1 MTAGLKSNMGPL
13 RDGGVV
19 VIIGGGPGGAG
30 SAVTLI
36 NIARQLGRKIRIV
49 LYEGKMFA
57 GSTHFNQCA
66 GVLSP
71 PIVNLFEGELGLPFP
86 WQLVQK
92 EICGYVLHS
101 EHRDIVLKREGERT
115 YALRRIKFDEYFLD
129 QARKRGLE
137 VIHSRVTDV
146 EFNRDYVMIYS
157 ESNNIRADV
166 VIGSFGMDDGAAR
179 IFERTTRYRQPR
191 FLSSIVIKVHP
202 GQEYMSRFGSFI
214 HAFLPSLDN
223 IEFGA
228 VTPKMNH
235 LTINIAGFKIKSK
248 AMVAFLKYPPVRRYL
263 PPQFDPEDDAIN
275 YFKGRFPFQV
285 SRGFYGDRYVL
296 VGDAAGLLRP
306 FKGKGI
312 NMSII
317 TAMKAARTIMTTGI
331 SREAFARGYE
341 RECSEVIE
349 DIPYGKALR
358 RLAIFGSR
366 AGFLDP
372 VIDLARKDPQ
382 LEYALFNCVSANKS
396 FKEIFRETRSL
407 NLVFKLLAALGRN
420 LAARLGNYFKSPKS

>member
-1 MTAGLKSNMGPL
+1 MTARLKSNMGPL

-30 SAVTLI
+30 SAVTLS

-191 FLSSIVIKVHP
+191 FLSSIVIKVHQ
-202 GQEYMSRFGSFI
+202 GQ
-214 HAFLPSLDN
+214 
-223 IEFGA
+223 
-228 VTPKMNH
+228 
-235 LTINIAGFKIKSK
+235 
-248 AMVAFLKYPPVRRYL
+248 
-263 PPQFDPEDDAIN
+263 
-275 YFKGRFPFQV
+275 
-285 SRGFYGDRYVL
+285 
-296 VGDAAGLLRP
+296 
-306 FKGKGI
+306 
-312 NMSII
+312 
-317 TAMKAARTIMTTGI
+317 
-331 SREAFARGYE
+331 
-341 RECSEVIE
+341 
-349 DIPYGKALR
+349 
-358 RLAIFGSR
+358 
-366 AGFLDP
+366 
-372 VIDLARKDPQ
+372 
-382 LEYALFNCVSANKS
+382 YALSEEAGGGWS
-396 FKEIFRETRSL
+396 
-407 NLVFKLLAALGRN
+407 
-420 LAARLGNYFKSPKS
+420 